1 MKKIQLKQIGS
12 FTKTHGIH
20 GDLALY
26 LNENVSFDLID
37 KGLIE
42 KEAVFVEIDGIPV
55 PFFISE
61 NGIRQL
67 NDNTLLL
74 RFDEMDEQEAAK
86 LISCKV
92 YLNTSELSE
101 IEQKTNES
109 PYDWIGYS
117 VIDKKLKE
125 LGIVKEYIDLKEN
138 PMLIILHQKKELLV
152 PLISDFIV
160 AIDAEKKMITTNL
173 PEGYIQALL

>member
-1 MKKIQLKQIGS
+1 MKQIQLKQIGS
-12 FTKTHGIH
+12 FTKTHGIQ

-37 KGLIE
+37 KGIVE

-55 PFFISE
+55 PFFIAE

-74 RFDEMDEQEAAK
+74 RFDDLDEKKASK
-86 LISCKV
+86 LVTCQV
-92 YLNTSELSE
+92 YLNTTG
-101 IEQKTNES
+101 ITTTNQKPEEDPNE
-109 PYDWIGYS
+109 WIDYT
-117 VIDKKLKE
+117 VIDKN
-125 LGIVKEYIDLKEN
+125 LGKIGQVQEFIDLKEN
-138 PMLIILHQKKELLV
+138 PMLSILHHKKELLL

-160 AIDAEKKMITTNL
+160 SIDTENETITTNL
-173 PEGYIQALL
+173 PEGYLDALL